1 MRSKNKQVSS
11 EELSAAVIS
20 GMEDKKAS
28 KIVLIDLKGVSGAV
42 ADYFV
47 VCTGSS
53 DTQVESISKGIDEA
67 VHKQVG
73 ENPWHVEGRTNREWI
88 LLDYGNVVA
97 HIFKQ
102 DKRDFF
108 ALEDLW
114 GDAKIIEITN

>member
-11 EELSAAVIS
+11 EELSTAIIS

-47 VCTGSS
+47 VCSGSS
-53 DTQVESISKGIDEA
+53 DTQVESISKGVDEA
-67 VHKQVG
+67 VHKQTG

-97 HIFKQ
+97 HVFKQ
-102 DKRDFF
+102 EKRDFF